1 MENSPAL
8 QTGSATPRLWRALTL
23 GGRLSRRSALLAL
36 ASVGVVSGMYVGWG
50 WLAAVGLAPIIL
62 ALAPC
67 AAMCAL
73 GLCMHRSGPKE
84 K

>member
-1 MENSPAL
+1 MEHSQPL
-8 QTGSATPRLWRALTL
+8 ESRTATANLWRALTL
-23 GGRLSRRSALLAL
+23 GERIGRRTTLLTL
-36 ASVGVVSGMYVGWG
+36 ASAGVVSGVYFGWS
-50 WLAAVGLAPIIL
+50 WLVAAGLAPIIL

-73 GLCMHRSGPKE
+73 GLCMHRSGPKD